1 MACEK
6 YSGRITDAALG
17 EFPAERTPDLLAH
30 VAECDACRE
39 AYRNAKE
46 VAAFVDRG
54 MESLVVGEPSP
65 QFTARLR
72 SRIAAEPAPT
82 TAHWI
87 AWAPVAAGAL
97 ALACLLTL
105 MVFRSPRRGN
115 PDSAGVDT
123 ASNRPNTPSAPAPER
138 SKTAAPPRQANS
150 HPVFTSDLH
159 PPEVLVPPGQFSAA
173 VRFDEALETGHIN
186 GDQLLASH
194 EEMQKPVE
202 VRAIEI
208 APLETPG
215 ETEPAESSENSTRF

>member
-17 EFPAERTPDLLAH
+17 ELPSERMPDLLAH

-39 AYRNAKE
+39 AYRSAKG

-72 SRIAAEPAPT
+72 SRIAAETAPT

-105 MVFRSPRRGN
+105 MVLRSPHRGN
-115 PDSAGVDT
+115 PNFAGVVIT
-123 ASNRPNTPSAPAPER
+123 SNRPNTPPAQAR
-138 SKTAAPPRQANS
+138 SKAAAPPRHANS
-150 HPVFTSDLH
+150 HPVFSADLH

-173 VRFDEALETGHIN
+173 IRFDEALESGHIS

-215 ETEPAESSENSTRF
+215 ETEPTGSSENSTRF